1 MLLADYKKINLIIFM
16 KTQEETITISKRVY
30 ENLLTNKKEL
40 EILYEHGVQ
49 SWELYE
55 QSMEILDNDL
65 ENK

>member
-1 MLLADYKKINLIIFM
+1 M
-16 KTQEETITISKRVY
+16 KTQEETITIPKRVW
-30 ENLLTNKKEL
+30 ENLLANKKEL
-40 EILYEHGVQ
+40 ELLYEQGVQ

>member
-1 MLLADYKKINLIIFM
+1 M